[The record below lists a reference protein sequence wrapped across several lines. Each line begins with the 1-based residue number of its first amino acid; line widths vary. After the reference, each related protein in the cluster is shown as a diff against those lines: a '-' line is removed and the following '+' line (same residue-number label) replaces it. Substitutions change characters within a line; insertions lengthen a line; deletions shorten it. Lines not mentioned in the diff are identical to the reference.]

1 MKTDI
6 IAIERS
12 TPKIILAT
20 TIEEVR
26 DICMQYCR
34 HIEDPPDEA
43 YGFVRDMTYNK
54 GKDYF
59 SLVYIGIKKIDSFEE
74 LIDTIAHEA
83 THVAQHFFE
92 QRNETNVGNET
103 MAYMVGNVTSKI
115 FHLLKDEIINEF
127 IGADQLVEA
136 KQ

>member
-6 IAIERS
+6 IEVERS
-12 TPKIILAT
+12 TPKIVLAT

-26 DICMQYCR
+26 DVCMQYCR
-34 HIEDPPDEA
+34 HIEDPPEEA
-43 YGFVRDMTYNK
+43 YGFVRDLTYNM

-59 SLVYIGIKKIDSFEE
+59 SLVYIGIKNIDSFEE

-92 QRNETNVGNET
+92 QRNERNVGNET

-115 FHLLKDEIINEF
+115 FVLLQEEIMEKF
-127 IGADQLVEA
+127 TFGLVEA